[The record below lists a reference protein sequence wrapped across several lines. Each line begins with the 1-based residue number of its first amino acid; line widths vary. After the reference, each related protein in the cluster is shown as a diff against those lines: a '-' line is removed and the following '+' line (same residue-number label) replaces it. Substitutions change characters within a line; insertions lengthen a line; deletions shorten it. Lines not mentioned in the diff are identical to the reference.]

1 MTQALLPTLRYPR
14 AWFLD
19 GLLIATAITVA
30 SLLPAHDLPALGI
43 SDKLEHAVAYLLLA
57 FWFAS
62 VMARRDYPYLVLAL
76 LAFGGGIEI
85 AQGLMGLGREADL
98 LDLAADG
105 VGVLAGV
112 ALAATPLGCW
122 AKVIEDLVARRGA

>member
-1 MTQALLPTLRYPR
+1 MTQALLPSLRYPR
-14 AWFLD
+14 AWFLA
-19 GLLIATAITVA
+19 GLLIATAITVT
-30 SLLPAHDLPALGI
+30 SLLPARDLPALGI
-43 SDKLEHAVAYLLLA
+43 SDKIEHAVAYLLLA

-62 VMARRDYPYLVLAL
+62 VMARRDYVYLVLAL

-112 ALAATPLGCW
+112 ALAVTPLGRW

>member
-1 MTQALLPTLRYPR
+1 M
-14 AWFLD
+14 
-19 GLLIATAITVA
+19 
-30 SLLPAHDLPALGI
+30 
-43 SDKLEHAVAYLLLA
+43 AYLLLA

-62 VMARRDYPYLVLAL
+62 VMARRDYLYLMLAL

-105 VGVLAGV
+105 VGILAGV
-112 ALAATPLGCW
+112 GLAATPLGGW
-122 AKVIEDLVARRGA
+122 AKVIEDLVASRGA